1 MSFYSPY
8 DEDVVVREG
17 HLEQYPL
24 SPSLAEAER
33 LAAQI
38 EQAIEAATAGAVL
51 DLRVTVDGNSV
62 MLEGRC
68 PSYHIKQK
76 AQHAAMPFIPGSLQ
90 NEIQVIWRR

>member
-17 HLEQYPL
+17 HLEEYPL

-38 EQAIEAATAGAVL
+38 ERAIEAATGGAVL
-51 DLRVTVDGNSV
+51 NLRVTVDGNSV
-62 MLEGRC
+62 ILEGRC
-68 PSYHIKQK
+68 PSYHVKQK
-76 AQHAAMPFIPGSLQ
+76 AQHAAMPFVPGSLQ
-90 NEIQVIWRR
+90 NTIQVAWRR